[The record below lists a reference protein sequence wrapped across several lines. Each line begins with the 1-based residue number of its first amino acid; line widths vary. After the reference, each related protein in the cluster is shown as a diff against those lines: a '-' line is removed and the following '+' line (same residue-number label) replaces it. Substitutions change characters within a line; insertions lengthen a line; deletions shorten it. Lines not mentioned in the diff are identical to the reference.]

1 MSRPLSPDE
10 ALAKLID
17 AVHKMIV
24 AEYHEQHSPTPLP
37 HMWWLELREA
47 VEAGKDALGIE

>member
-1 MSRPLSPDE
+1 MSPE
-10 ALAKLID
+10 AALLKIIQATER
-17 AVHKMIV
+17 MIV
-24 AEYHEQHSPTPLP
+24 AEYWEDIKPTPSP